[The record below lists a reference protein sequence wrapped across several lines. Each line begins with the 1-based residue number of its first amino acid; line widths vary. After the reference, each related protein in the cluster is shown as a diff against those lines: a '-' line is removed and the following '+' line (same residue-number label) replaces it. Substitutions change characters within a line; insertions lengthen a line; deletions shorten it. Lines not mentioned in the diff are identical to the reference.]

1 MFAPALTL
9 VLLLGAAP
17 PVAIDTAGLS
27 LEQAES
33 LDRKLRAIRSG
44 GAVARR
50 RLPTPLTVTEDELNS
65 YVAYKLRADLPP
77 ALSDVRVRFE
87 RDRLAG
93 GAVVDFDQLK
103 DKLPPFGPL
112 NPLSLLSGR
121 VPTEFSGRLPNE
133 DGFGTLELEE
143 LRLGSLPVP
152 ISLVE
157 QAVARSTRT
166 AERPEGFDLHAP
178 FRLPY
183 GIKRV
188 RLQPGRAVLEY

>member
-1 MFAPALTL
+1 MFATRLAL

-17 PVAIDTAGLS
+17 PSALGTARLS

-33 LDRKLRAIRSG
+33 LGRKLLAIQH
-44 GAVARR
+44 GAAARPR
-50 RLPTPLTVTEDELNS
+50 PPAPLTVTEDELNS
-65 YVAYKLRADLPP
+65 YVAYKLRAQMPP
-77 ALSDVRVRFE
+77 SVSDVRVRFE
-87 RDRLAG
+87 RDRLLGSALI
-93 GAVVDFDQLK
+93 DFDQLK
-103 DKLPPFGPL
+103 GKLPPFGPL

-121 VPTEFSGRLPNE
+121 VPTEFRGRLPNE

-143 LRLGSLPVP
+143 LSLGSLPVP
-152 ISLVE
+152 IALVE

-166 AERPEGFDLHAP
+166 AERPDGFDLHAP

-183 GIKRV
+183 GIRRV